1 MGYGLRASGF
11 GQRPLPGAALAG
23 ARSPK
28 SSPVGYHRH
37 VSQPWFH
44 SFFSGA
50 YLDVQRHSW
59 TTADTARHVDLVT
72 RALALA
78 PGSRIIDA
86 PCGNGRLTLPLA
98 RAGHSVVGIDIT
110 ASYLD
115 EAREAAR
122 RDGVTA
128 TFIERD
134 MRELA
139 DLTGFDAVINFW
151 GSFGY
156 FDDAGNAAFVA
167 AAHRALRPGGK
178 LVIDGH
184 VHETL
189 LPRFQRRGWS
199 QHGDV
204 LVLEDRRFDIVNS
217 CVESEWT
224 FVVDG
229 RVERKHI
236 SMRIYSG
243 GELAALL
250 RGAGF
255 ASVELLDHELAPLAV
270 GAGRA
275 LAVATRAT

>member
-1 MGYGLRASGF
+1 VTETA
-11 GQRPLPGAALAG
+11 
-23 ARSPK
+23 
-28 SSPVGYHRH
+28 
-37 VSQPWFH
+37 WFR

-50 YLDVQRHSW
+50 YLDVQRATW
-59 TTADTARHVDLVT
+59 TAADTTRHVDLLS

-86 PCGNGRLTLPLA
+86 PCGNGRLALPLA
-98 RAGHSVVGIDIT
+98 RAGHDVVGIDIT

-115 EAREAAR
+115 EARAVAAR
-122 RDGVTA
+122 DGLRA
-128 TFIERD
+128 TFLHRD

-139 DLTGFDAVINFW
+139 DLSGFDAVINFW

-167 AAHRALRPGGK
+167 AAYAALRPGGK
-178 LVIDGH
+178 LVLDGH

-204 LVLEDRRFDIVNS
+204 LVLEDRRFDVAGSRI
-217 CVESEWT
+217 ESDWT
-224 FVVDG
+224 LIATG
-229 RVERKHI
+229 GGGEAQRGIERKHI
-236 SMRIYSG
+236 SMRLYSG
-243 GELAALL
+243 AELIALL
-250 RGAGF
+250 RAAGF
-255 ASVELLDHELAPLAV
+255 AAVELFDHDLAPLAL

-275 LAVATRAT
+275 LAVAIR